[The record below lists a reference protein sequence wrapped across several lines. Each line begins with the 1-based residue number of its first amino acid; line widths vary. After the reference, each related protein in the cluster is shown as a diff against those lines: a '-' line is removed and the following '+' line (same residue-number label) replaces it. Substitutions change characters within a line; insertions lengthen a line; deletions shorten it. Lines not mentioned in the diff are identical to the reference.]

1 MAGRGR
7 TTFQKRQKEQKR
19 LERRQA
25 KAARKEARKAGIEP
39 ESPAGDLVMREDL
52 TIEEAVNEALE
63 LGDRDAPRESEEK

>member
-25 KAARKEARKAGIEP
+25 KAARKEARKAGLP
-39 ESPAGDLVMREDL
+39 ETEQRADDLVMREEL
-52 TIEEAVNEALE
+52 SIEEAAGEVVPGEQDSEDGEA
-63 LGDRDAPRESEEK
+63 